1 MKFID
6 RLLNKTKDGFVKENV
21 VIARVGAMDYLG
33 SELGMGLNPNEF
45 YAVHV
50 TPDELFK
57 KETIESVEGVDATY
71 IHPDK
76 LEITLNDWRGL
87 TVGHVQNI
95 YQDGDFLK
103 GTIFIKDKD
112 TIATVE
118 QDGIKEVSLGYD
130 SDIIEK
136 DGKLVKTNI
145 RANHLAIVPEGR
157 CGPACKIG
165 DSKKGT
171 QTMFKKKTKLS
182 LADSIALSFGG
193 KTSGQKAVARK
204 FGDMRKKL
212 NDAKVKL
219 GDSAR
224 QKLADLEAVMTN
236 PDATD
241 EQKAAAVEA
250 VATVSDDIAKAI
262 EILDGA
268 DTSVTEAEKAVEEI
282 PVNDAAL
289 PEGVTLEGLEDG
301 VKQYI
306 AELESERDG
315 AVSQAED
322 LQGQLDEAKAEIES
336 LKAELESLKGAG
348 ETATAVADAKARFP
362 KIKIGDSVK
371 SARDV
376 QAQVLIAK
384 GVYNDAQVKTLTD
397 CAIGSAYQT
406 LVVRDSKA
414 APTFGKKLVDEK
426 GQPKN
431 RASQLGGKK

>member
-33 SELGMGLNPNEF
+33 SELGMGFNPNEF

-57 KETIESVEGVDATY
+57 KETIDSIEGVDATY
-71 IHPDK
+71 IHPTG
-76 LEITLNDWRGL
+76 LEVTLGDWRNL

-112 TIATVE
+112 TIAIVE
-118 QDGIKEVSLGYD
+118 KDGIKEVSLGYD

-157 CGPACKIG
+157 CGSACKIG
-165 DSKKGT
+165 DSKEGK

-204 FGDMRKKL
+204 FGDARKKL

-224 QKLADLEAVMTN
+224 QKLADLEAVMTD
-236 PDATD
+236 PAATE
-241 EQKAAAVEA
+241 EQKTAAVEA

-289 PEGVTLEGLEDG
+289 PEGVTLEGLEEG

-306 AELESERDG
+306 TELESERDS
-315 AVSQAED
+315 AVAQAEE
-322 LQGQLDEAKAEIES
+322 LQSQLDEAKTEIET

-376 QAQVLIAK
+376 QAQVLVAK
-384 GVYNDAQVKTLTD
+384 GIYTDSQVKTLTD
-397 CAIGSAYQT
+397 CAIGSAYQA
-406 LVVRDSKA
+406 LAVSSHK
-414 APTFGKKLVDEK
+414 PSSTFGKKLVDSNPNAK
-426 GQPKN
+426 T
-431 RASQLGGKK
+431 ASQRLGGK